1 MALNLVNQ
9 VGEWNPQLFR
19 EIKGRLKPRNIL
31 IAVTVSLLGQ
41 LLLLMSFA
49 NQLPTAAQDK
59 TTIDHRYCTG
69 PKQSDYDLPVCINDN
84 FGGFDINWQL
94 WWQDVFIW
102 LSVIGILT
110 LLLVGTYMLISDLS
124 KEEQRGTL
132 NFLRLTPQS
141 TESILIGKMLGVPIL
156 LYLVGFLAL
165 PLHLAAGLSGQMPF
179 GMILGFY
186 TVLGASCL
194 FFYSVALLFGLLGTW
209 LGGFQAWL
217 GSGIMLIFLY
227 SMTLVSASNTQFIS
241 QSPIDWITL
250 FSPTILLTYL
260 TGTNSLD
267 AAITHQ
273 VGGMEQLKV
282 WGLPVGA
289 SVWSALGV
297 MLLNY
302 GLWTYWAW
310 QGLKRC
316 FHNPSATLFGKQQS
330 YWLTACF
337 EVVILG
343 FALNPQIA
351 DWKSYPRGLFEN
363 FQMLLVFNLL
373 MFLCL
378 IAALSPHRQ
387 AMQDWARYRH
397 KNRSRKRGVMSDL
410 IWGEKSP
417 AVVAMALNV
426 AIASAILLPWL
437 LLWPDSE
444 YKTPA
449 LWALMVNM
457 SLIVVYAAVCQLILF
472 MKLRKRAAWAAVT
485 VGLLIVLPPLA
496 FAFLSMSPD
505 KNPGVWL
512 FSAFPWVAVENTSAI
527 AVFLSVIGQ
536 SLTVGL
542 LSLQLTRR
550 LRIAGE
556 SSTKAMLSG
565 RLPAAV
571 D

>member
-1 MALNLVNQ
+1 
-9 VGEWNPQLFR
+9 
-19 EIKGRLKPRNIL
+19 
-31 IAVTVSLLGQ
+31 
-41 LLLLMSFA
+41 
-49 NQLPTAAQDK
+49 
-59 TTIDHRYCTG
+59 
-69 PKQSDYDLPVCINDN
+69 
-84 FGGFDINWQL
+84 
-94 WWQDVFIW
+94 
-102 LSVIGILT
+102 
-110 LLLVGTYMLISDLS
+110 
-124 KEEQRGTL
+124 
-132 NFLRLTPQS
+132 
-141 TESILIGKMLGVPIL
+141 
-156 LYLVGFLAL
+156 
-165 PLHLAAGLSGQMPF
+165 
-179 GMILGFY
+179 
-186 TVLGASCL
+186 
-194 FFYSVALLFGLLGTW
+194 VALLFGLVGTW

-217 GSGIMLIFLY
+217 GSGAMLMFLY
-227 SMTLVSASNTQFIS
+227 TMTVVTVGRNNIVSQY
-241 QSPIDWITL
+241 PIDWVTL

-267 AAITHQ
+267 AAITQQ
-273 VGGMEQLKV
+273 VSGMEQLKV

-302 GLWTYWAW
+302 GLWTYWVW

-316 FHNPSATLFGKQQS
+316 FHNPNATLLAKQQS
-330 YWLTACF
+330 YWLMACF
-337 EVVILG
+337 EAVILG
-343 FALNPQIA
+343 FALNPQVGQ
-351 DWKSYPRGLFEN
+351 WRSYSKGVFEN

-397 KNRSRKRGVMSDL
+397 KNRSRKRGVMPDL

-417 AVVAMALNV
+417 AVVAIALNV

-437 LLWPDSE
+437 LLWPNSE

-457 SLIVVYAAVCQLILF
+457 SLIVVYAAVAQLILF

-485 VGLLIVLPPLA
+485 VGLFILVPPII
-496 FAFLSMSPD
+496 FPFLSMTPD

-512 FSAFPWVAVENTSAI
+512 LSAFPWVAVENTNAI

-542 LSLQLTRR
+542 LGVQLTRR
-550 LRIAGE
+550 LRSAGE

-565 RLPAAV
+565 RPPMTV
-571 D
+571 E

>member
-1 MALNLVNQ
+1 
-9 VGEWNPQLFR
+9 
-19 EIKGRLKPRNIL
+19 
-31 IAVTVSLLGQ
+31 
-41 LLLLMSFA
+41 
-49 NQLPTAAQDK
+49 
-59 TTIDHRYCTG
+59 
-69 PKQSDYDLPVCINDN
+69 
-84 FGGFDINWQL
+84 
-94 WWQDVFIW
+94 
-102 LSVIGILT
+102 
-110 LLLVGTYMLISDLS
+110 
-124 KEEQRGTL
+124 
-132 NFLRLTPQS
+132 
-141 TESILIGKMLGVPIL
+141 
-156 LYLVGFLAL
+156 
-165 PLHLAAGLSGQMPF
+165 
-179 GMILGFY
+179 
-186 TVLGASCL
+186 
-194 FFYSVALLFGLLGTW
+194 
-209 LGGFQAWL
+209 
-217 GSGIMLIFLY
+217 
-227 SMTLVSASNTQFIS
+227 
-241 QSPIDWITL
+241 
-250 FSPTILLTYL
+250 
-260 TGTNSLD
+260 
-267 AAITHQ
+267 
-273 VGGMEQLKV
+273 
-282 WGLPVGA
+282 
-289 SVWSALGV
+289 
-297 MLLNY
+297 
-302 GLWTYWAW
+302 
-310 QGLKRC
+310 
-316 FHNPSATLFGKQQS
+316 
-330 YWLTACF
+330 
-337 EVVILG
+337 VVLG
-343 FALNPQIA
+343 FALNPVVA
-351 DWKSYPRGLFEN
+351 EWKSYPKGLFEN

-397 KNRSRKRGVMSDL
+397 KNRSRKRGVRADL